1 MCYNKIN
8 MTISDNMRGGSRME
22 EVKAVSILHRNKTSG
37 WFGTDYNMNLYRGC
51 CHGCIYCDSR
61 SDCYG
66 IGDFDSVRCK
76 ANSLEILRDE
86 LRRKMHTGV
95 IGTGAMSDPYNPYEE
110 KALLTRHALELIDA
124 YGFGC
129 AVLSKSA
136 LMTRDIDIFLSV
148 KEHSPMMC
156 KLTVTTADDELC
168 KKLEPN
174 VSVSSER
181 FEALAKMSES
191 GLFTGIT
198 MMPVLP
204 FIEDSEENI
213 RSLVRLGHEAG
224 VHYIYPAF
232 IVTLR
237 NTQRE
242 HFLSSLDSIFPG
254 ERLSDKYI
262 HRFGNSYECTCPNVK
277 VLWKAFTEECE
288 KYGILYKMQDIIS
301 ASKLGYEY
309 DQMSLFE

>member
-1 MCYNKIN
+1 
-8 MTISDNMRGGSRME
+8 
-22 EVKAVSILHRNKTSG
+22 
-37 WFGTDYNMNLYRGC
+37 
-51 CHGCIYCDSR
+51 
-61 SDCYG
+61 
-66 IGDFDSVRCK
+66 
-76 ANSLEILRDE
+76 
-86 LRRKMHTGV
+86 
-95 IGTGAMSDPYNPYEE
+95 
-110 KALLTRHALELIDA
+110 
-124 YGFGC
+124 
-129 AVLSKSA
+129 
-136 LMTRDIDIFLSV
+136 
-148 KEHSPMMC
+148 MMC

-181 FEALAKMSES
+181 FEALAKMSDS

-213 RSLVRLGHEAG
+213 RSIVRLGHEAG
-224 VHYIYPAF
+224 VHFIYPAF
-232 IVTLR
+232 GVTLR

-309 DQMSLFE
+309 NQMSLFE

>member
-8 MTISDNMRGGSRME
+8 TTISDNMRGGSRME

-86 LRRKMHTGV
+86 LRRKVHTGV

-110 KALLTRHALELIDA
+110 KALLTRHAPELIDA

-181 FEALAKMSES
+181 FEALAKMSDS

-213 RSLVRLGHEAG
+213 RS
-224 VHYIYPAF
+224 
-232 IVTLR
+232 IV
-237 NTQRE
+237 
-242 HFLSSLDSIFPG
+242 PG

-309 DQMSLFE
+309 DQMSLF

>member
-1 MCYNKIN
+1 M
-8 MTISDNMRGGSRME
+8 
-22 EVKAVSILHRNKTSG
+22 
-37 WFGTDYNMNLYRGC
+37 
-51 CHGCIYCDSR
+51 
-61 SDCYG
+61 
-66 IGDFDSVRCK
+66 
-76 ANSLEILRDE
+76 
-86 LRRKMHTGV
+86 
-95 IGTGAMSDPYNPYEE
+95 
-110 KALLTRHALELIDA
+110 
-124 YGFGC
+124 
-129 AVLSKSA
+129 
-136 LMTRDIDIFLSV
+136 
-148 KEHSPMMC
+148 
-156 KLTVTTADDELC
+156 
-168 KKLEPN
+168 
-174 VSVSSER
+174 SVSSER

-213 RSLVRLGHEAG
+213 RSIVRLGHEAG
-224 VHYIYPAF
+224 VHFIYPAF
-232 IVTLR
+232 GVTLR

-277 VLWKAFTEECE
+277 VLWKSFTEECE

>member
-1 MCYNKIN
+1 
-8 MTISDNMRGGSRME
+8 
-22 EVKAVSILHRNKTSG
+22 
-37 WFGTDYNMNLYRGC
+37 
-51 CHGCIYCDSR
+51 
-61 SDCYG
+61 
-66 IGDFDSVRCK
+66 
-76 ANSLEILRDE
+76 
-86 LRRKMHTGV
+86 
-95 IGTGAMSDPYNPYEE
+95 
-110 KALLTRHALELIDA
+110 
-124 YGFGC
+124 
-129 AVLSKSA
+129 
-136 LMTRDIDIFLSV
+136 
-148 KEHSPMMC
+148 
-156 KLTVTTADDELC
+156 
-168 KKLEPN
+168 
-174 VSVSSER
+174 
-181 FEALAKMSES
+181 
-191 GLFTGIT
+191 

-213 RSLVRLGHEAG
+213 RSIVRLGHEAG
-224 VHYIYPAF
+224 VHFIYPAF
-232 IVTLR
+232 GVTLR